1 MRSRNILTV
10 FSNNFLPDKVCG
22 FSESIIIMVSRPIL
36 KTEMKQRSF
45 YLLMITEGF
54 KPIDNKRLKTGD
66 NKELKKKMKRS
77 SCLSSSSLEH
87 HNDVNCPVIKSLSE
101 K

>member
-1 MRSRNILTV
+1 
-10 FSNNFLPDKVCG
+10 
-22 FSESIIIMVSRPIL
+22 MVSRPIL

-66 NKELKKKMKRS
+66 NKELKKR
-77 SCLSSSSLEH
+77 
-87 HNDVNCPVIKSLSE
+87 
-101 K
+101 